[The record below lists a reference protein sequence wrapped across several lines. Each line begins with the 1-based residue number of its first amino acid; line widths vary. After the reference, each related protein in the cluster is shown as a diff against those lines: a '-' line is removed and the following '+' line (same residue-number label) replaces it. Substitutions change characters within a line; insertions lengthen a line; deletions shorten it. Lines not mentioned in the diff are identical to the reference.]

1 MSQPSTASLTCPKC
15 RGAMRTYER
24 SDVHVDQC
32 TECRGIFLDRGELEK
47 LFEAEANWNSRQA
60 QAATPPRPAQA
71 PPPPAPG
78 GYAPPP
84 PPPAHGGGYAPPPP
98 PAYGQP
104 AYPAAA
110 PAYGHGPQYGHGG
123 YHGHYRHG
131 HGYHGHYRRRKSFLN
146 ELFD

>member
-1 MSQPSTASLTCPKC
+1 MQMTCPKC
-15 RGAMRTYER
+15 RGEMRVYER
-24 SDVHVDQC
+24 SGVTIDQC

-47 LFEAEANWNSRQA
+47 LFDAEANWNSRQA
-60 QAATPPRPAQA
+60 SSAPRPAQA
-71 PPPPAPG
+71 PPMAPQPG

-84 PPPAHGGGYAPPPP
+84 PPPPHGGGYAAPP

-110 PAYGHGPQYGHGG
+110 PYGAHQPQYGGG
-123 YHGHYRHG
+123 YHGHYRQG
-131 HGYHGHYRRRKSFLN
+131 HHGHYRGRKHKSFLN